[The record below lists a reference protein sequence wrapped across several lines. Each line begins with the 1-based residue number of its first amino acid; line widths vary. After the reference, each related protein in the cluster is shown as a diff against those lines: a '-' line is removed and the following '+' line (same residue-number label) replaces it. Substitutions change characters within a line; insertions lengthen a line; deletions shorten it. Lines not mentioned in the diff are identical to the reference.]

1 MPTLRRIVPLCLCWL
16 GLTGPAFAHRG
27 DSAECGS
34 TRESTGQSLF
44 LHRQARRARAARVVP
59 ATVFAPAAA
68 NQDAGDI
75 AIIQDANGVVD
86 QQNQF
91 NLDGN
96 TLTFTPVST
105 VAAQYR
111 YATAAQGYDA
121 AAAAAG
127 APLAALDDDDSRLVS
142 LPFAFPFFGA
152 TYREV
157 YVNSDGNLTFTA
169 PDNASTQRS
178 LGRMTAGPPRIAP
191 LFDDLNPAL
200 TAGGVRVLAETSRV
214 VISWVKVPEYSDT
227 NSGTAQTFQ
236 ARLYAD
242 GRIEFSYAGAAP
254 TGAVVGIVPGNL
266 QGATSIVDFRSDPS
280 GTYPAAVAEVFGN
293 TLQVDVV
300 TAAQQ
305 FYQTHDDAYDYL
317 VIYNNMDIPAM
328 GEGTVAYEQTVRNAG
343 SGFGVAAVDAGSQL
357 GSASRLQSVL
367 NMGPLGQ
374 YPSDPQAL
382 VPPRAPQKDTPVT
395 ILAHEAGHRFLA
407 FASVRDSADAAAR
420 PMLGFQLAHW
430 SFLFDSEAS
439 LMEGERIADRGG
451 AAKPQFLTTDITQG
465 YAPLDQYLMGFVG
478 ASQVPDVFLVEK
490 PAPNYAAAM
499 HQFSGIG
506 FDGVRRNITAADVIA
521 AEGRRTPDDTV
532 AQRRFRFAFILVVA
546 AGTQP
551 TAAELAK
558 VDGFRRQFETYYAQA
573 ASGNASADTTLKRS
587 MKLSLYPAAGVVK
600 GATTTATL
608 TVATA
613 PAADLTVQLATKNG
627 NAKLPPSV
635 KVAAGSKSATF
646 AVSGVNAGVEDVQA
660 VPGDPAYETAFAR
673 VQVADAAILKL
684 SARWT
689 GGSTVTAQLSDVNEL
704 PYAGAGIV
712 ATAAGGSTVT
722 PAEAFTNAQGA
733 ASFQWSPGTGTVSR
747 LTLSVDGWPGV
758 AATISAGSAVPSIVS
773 VVNAASLGPAI
784 APGSL
789 AQVLGSHLAG
799 AALRMNGAALTPLAA
814 SDTQMLFYV
823 PPDVPLGPSN
833 VVVTAASGEAVTAT
847 VTVSAVAP
855 GIFSGGVRRA
865 GTGGAIR
872 AGDIIE
878 IYCTGLGPVKASG
891 GLQVTESTPTV
902 FIGAVPV
909 QPLYSGLAPGFT
921 GLYQVDAQIPAG
933 TPAGLQS
940 LLLSVD
946 NTHSNQLTI
955 VVE

>member
-1 MPTLRRIVPLCLCWL
+1 MPLCLCWL
-16 GLTGPAFAHRG
+16 GLALPAFPHRSN
-27 DSAECGS
+27 SAECGS

-44 LHRQARRARAARVVP
+44 LHRQARRARAAR
-59 ATVFAPAAA
+59 AAPAAA
-68 NQDAGDI
+68 IAPAANQDVGDI
-75 AIIQDANGVVD
+75 AIIQDVNGVVD

-96 TLTFTPVST
+96 TLTFTPVSAA
-105 VAAQYR
+105 AAQYR
-111 YATAAQGYDA
+111 YATAAEGYDA
-121 AAAAAG
+121 AAAEAG
-127 APLAALDDDDSRLVS
+127 TPLAALDDDDSRLVS

-152 TYREV
+152 TYGQV

-169 PDNASTQRS
+169 LDNASTQRS

-191 LFDDLNPAL
+191 LFDDLNPAR
-200 TAGGVRVLAETSRV
+200 TAGGVRVLAEASRV
-214 VISWVKVPEYSDT
+214 VISWVNVPEYSDT
-227 NSGTAQTFQ
+227 NSGAAQTFQ

-254 TGAVVGIVPGNL
+254 TGAVVGIAPGNL
-266 QGATSIVDFRSDPS
+266 QGATSIVDFRSDAS
-280 GTYPAAVAEVFGN
+280 GTYSAAVAEVFGN

-300 TAAQQ
+300 TVAQQ

-357 GSASRLQSVL
+357 GSASRLQSVINL
-367 NMGPLGQ
+367 GPLGQ
-374 YPSDPQAL
+374 YPSDPAAL
-382 VPPRAPQKDTPVT
+382 VAARAPQRDTPVT
-395 ILAHEAGHRFLA
+395 IVAHEAGHRFLA
-407 FASVRDSADAAAR
+407 FASVRDANDAAAR

-439 LMEGERIADRGG
+439 VMEGERIADRGG
-451 AAKPQFLTTDITQG
+451 AAKPQFLTTDLTQG
-465 YAPLDQYLMGFVG
+465 YAPLDQYLMGFLP
-478 ASQVPDVFLVEK
+478 ASQVPDVFLVEN
-490 PAPNYAAAM
+490 PTPNYAPAM
-499 HQFSGIG
+499 HQLSGIG
-506 FDGVRRNITAADVIA
+506 FDGARRNITAADVMA

-532 AQRRFRFAFILVVA
+532 AQRRFRFAFILVTA
-546 AGTQP
+546 AGTQA
-551 TAAELAK
+551 TAADLGK

-573 ASGNASADTTLKRS
+573 SSGNATADTTLKRS

-600 GATTTATL
+600 GATTTASL
-608 TVATA
+608 AVAAA
-613 PAADLTVQLATKNG
+613 PAADLTVQFATKNG
-627 NAKLPPSV
+627 NAKLPASV
-635 KVAAGSKSATF
+635 KIAAGSKSVTF
-646 AVSGVNAGVEDVQA
+646 PVSGVNAGVEDVQA
-660 VPGDPAYETAFAR
+660 IPGDPAYETAFAR
-673 VQVADAAILKL
+673 VQVANSAMLQL

-689 GGSTVTAQLSDVNEL
+689 TGGPVTAQLTDANQL

-712 ATAAGGSTVT
+712 AAAAPGGTVT
-722 PAEAFTNAQGA
+722 PAEAFTNVQGA
-733 ASFQWSPGTGTVSR
+733 ATFQWSPGAGAVSR
-747 LTLSVDGWPGV
+747 LTLSVDGLPGV
-758 AATISAGSAVPSIVS
+758 TATLSAGTAVPAIAS
-773 VVNAASLGPAI
+773 VVNAASLEPAI

-789 AQVLGSHLAG
+789 AQIVGSHLAG
-799 AALRMNGAALTPLAA
+799 ATLRMNGAVLAPLAA

-823 PPDVPLGPSN
+823 PPNMTLGPASIT
-833 VVVTAASGEAVTAT
+833 VTGAAGETAAAT
-847 VTVSAVAP
+847 VTVSALAP
-855 GIFSGGVRRA
+855 GIFSGAVRRA
-865 GTGGAIR
+865 GGGGPIH

-891 GLQVTESTPTV
+891 ALQVTLSTPTV

-921 GLYQVDAQIPAG
+921 GLYQVDAQVPAG

>member
-1 MPTLRRIVPLCLCWL
+1 MRRAASLCLCWL
-16 GLTGPAFAHRG
+16 GLSGPAFPHRG
-27 DSAECGS
+27 TSAECGS
-34 TRESTGQSLF
+34 TRESASQSLF
-44 LHRQARRARAARVVP
+44 LHRQARRARAARAASA
-59 ATVFAPAAA
+59 AT

-75 AIIQDANGVVD
+75 AIIQDVNGVVE

-105 VAAQYR
+105 SAAQYR
-111 YATAAQGYDA
+111 YSTAAQGYDA

-127 APLAALDDDDSRLVS
+127 APLAALDDDDSRLVK

-152 TYREV
+152 TYAEV

-169 PDNASTQRS
+169 SDNASTQRS

-191 LFDDLNPAL
+191 LFDDLNPAR
-200 TAGGVRVLAETSRV
+200 TAGGVRVLAEASRV
-214 VISWVKVPEYSDT
+214 VISWVSVPEYSDS
-227 NSGTAQTFQ
+227 NSGIAQTFQ
-236 ARLYAD
+236 ARLFAD

-254 TGAVVGIVPGNL
+254 SGAVVGIAAGNL
-266 QGATSIVDFRSDPS
+266 KGATSIVDFRSDAS
-280 GTYPAAVAEVFGN
+280 GTYSAAVAEVFGN

-300 TAAQQ
+300 TVAQQ

-328 GEGTVAYEQTVRNAG
+328 GEGTIAYEQTVRNAG
-343 SGFGVAAVDAGSQL
+343 SGFGVPAVDAGTL
-357 GSASRLQSVL
+357 YGSGSRLQSVL
-367 NMGPLGQ
+367 NLGPLGQ
-374 YPSDPQAL
+374 YPSDPAAL
-382 VPPRAPQKDTPVT
+382 VGPRAPQRDTPVT

-407 FASVRDSADAAAR
+407 FASVSDPNDPAAQ

-451 AAKPQFLTTDITQG
+451 AAKPEFLTTDITQG
-465 YAPLDQYLMGFVG
+465 YAPLDQYLMGFVP

-499 HQFSGIG
+499 HQLSGIG
-506 FDGVRRNITAADVIA
+506 FDGLRRNITAADVIA
-521 AEGRRTPDDTV
+521 AEGRRTPDETV

-551 TAAELAK
+551 AAAELAK
-558 VDGFRRQFETYYAQA
+558 VDGFRRQFESYYAQA
-573 ASGNASADTTLKRS
+573 TSGNATADTTLRRS

-600 GATTTATL
+600 GATTTASL

-627 NAKLPPSV
+627 NAKLPVSV
-635 KVAAGSKSATF
+635 KIAAGSKSVTF
-646 AVSGVNAGVEDVQA
+646 PVSGVTAGVEDVQA
-660 VPGDPAYETAFAR
+660 IPADPAYETAFAR
-673 VQVADAAILKL
+673 VQVADAAVLQL
-684 SARWT
+684 SAGFT
-689 GGSTVTAQLSDVNEL
+689 AGTTVTAQLTDANRL

-712 ATAAGGSTVT
+712 ATAATGSTVT
-722 PAEAFTNAQGA
+722 PAEAFTDARGV
-733 ASFQWSPGTGTVSR
+733 ASFQWSPGTGAVTR

-758 AATISAGSAVPSIVS
+758 TATISAGSAVPSIGL
-773 VVNAASLGPAI
+773 VVNAASGEAAI

-789 AQVLGSHLAG
+789 AQILGSHLAG
-799 AALRMNGAALTPLAA
+799 ATLQLNGAALTALSA
-814 SDTQMLFYV
+814 SDTQMLFYM
-823 PPDVPLGPSN
+823 PPDVPLGAAN
-833 VVVTAASGEAVTAT
+833 ITVAAASGERATAT
-847 VTVSAVAP
+847 VMVSAVAP
-855 GIFSGGVRRA
+855 GIFPGAVRRA
-865 GTGGAIR
+865 GSGGAVH

-878 IYCTGLGPVKASG
+878 IYCTGLGRVKAPG
-891 GLQVTESTPTV
+891 GLQVTERTPTV
-902 FIGAVPV
+902 FIGATPV

-921 GLYQVDAQIPAG
+921 GLYQVDAQVPAG
-933 TPAGLQS
+933 TAAGLQS

-946 NTHSNQLTI
+946 NAHSNQISI